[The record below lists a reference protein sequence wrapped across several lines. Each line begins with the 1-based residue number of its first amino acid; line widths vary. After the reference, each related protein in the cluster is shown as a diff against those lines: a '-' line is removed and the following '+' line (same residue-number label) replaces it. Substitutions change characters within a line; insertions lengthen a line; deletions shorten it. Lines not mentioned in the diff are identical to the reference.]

1 MLFRKFELKGEK
13 RKQGRILV
21 VEEKRK
27 SKSQKG
33 GEVHKHRYQNY
44 QENDSHKETA
54 TFAQRE

>member
-1 MLFRKFELKGEK
+1 MLFRKFELKGAK
-13 RKQGRILV
+13 GKQGRILV

-33 GEVHKHRYQNY
+33 GKVHKNRHQNY

-54 TFAQRE
+54 ISAQRE